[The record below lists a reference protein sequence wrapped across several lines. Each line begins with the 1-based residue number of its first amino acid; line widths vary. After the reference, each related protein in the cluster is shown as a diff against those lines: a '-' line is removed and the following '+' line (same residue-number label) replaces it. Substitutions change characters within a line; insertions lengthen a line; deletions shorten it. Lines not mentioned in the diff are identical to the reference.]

1 MDKIIIELTP
11 LQAAE
16 ISNFLTNSSKKIQA
30 QALSRG
36 ALDFE
41 EKLLIDSAKVFKSEL
56 KQYLNASLYAQIL
69 EDYEQAELIHELTIN
84 N

>member
-1 MDKIIIELTP
+1 MEKIIIELTP

-16 ISNFLTNSSKKIQA
+16 ICNFLSNSSHKIHA

-36 ALDFE
+36 YLDFE
-41 EKLLIDSAKVFKSEL
+41 GKLLIDSAKVFKTEL

-69 EDYEQAELIHELTIN
+69 EDYEQAEQIHELTIN